1 MSIRDEVASDL
12 SEILEDPEDPAAAG
26 TPFSFIDREGNE
38 YPVMGAF
45 GDIGYLLNPEN
56 GIPVQG
62 RTITASYRMALL
74 RELTEKVPEQG
85 WKVKIHDLNGIEQIF
100 YVSRYEPDRTL
111 GIGRVKLTVKP

>member
-1 MSIRDEVASDL
+1 MGIREEVASDL
-12 SEILEDPEDPAAAG
+12 SEILESEDPAAAG
-26 TPFSFIDREGNE
+26 TPYIFIDRENNE

-62 RTITASYRMALL
+62 RTITASYRLGLL
-74 RELTEKVPEQG
+74 RGLTEKVPETG
-85 WKVKIHDLNGIEQIF
+85 WKVKIHDLNGIEQVF

-111 GIGRVKLTVKP
+111 GIGRVKLSVKP

>member
-1 MSIRDEVASDL
+1 MGIREEIDADL
-12 SEILEDPEDPAAAG
+12 SEILEDPEGSAAVG
-26 TPFSFIDREGNE
+26 TPYIFIDRDNNE

-62 RTITASYRMALL
+62 RTITASYRMGLL

-85 WKVKIHDLNGIEQIF
+85 WKIKIRDHNNVVQIF
-100 YVSRYEPDRTL
+100 YISRYEPDRTL
-111 GIGRVKLTVKP
+111 GIGRIKLTVKS